1 MHLCSMLQAIMVPT
15 AKPLYTLTGL
25 PEKERKKREKGRR
38 REKNRIKGLGFV
50 SKVYN
55 KRVTIRLCM

>member
-25 PEKERKKREKGRR
+25 PEKEREKKGRR
-38 REKNRIKGLGFV
+38 EEEERKIE
-50 SKVYN
+50 
-55 KRVTIRLCM
+55 